1 MAQADSNSNGHN
13 QAPEP
18 PAYDYQKNT
27 QNDAR
32 TVGALGPVH
41 PEDGSPWARVDRKE
55 VVKRVF
61 SDEFNPKA
69 FADADNPEEFPRAV
83 EYHSEWLTRDAAAE
97 LVESFPEV
105 PASDFWPRRVAN
117 AIRALPESVRISV
130 GREKVPVVYI
140 WTGRPALTAILR
152 DAATWNLQLGVVKS
166 FPAASAGEEP
176 CRFGGQ
182 PGGKWQVVR
191 AGWARGTC
199 PVGGEES
206 EMWSEGGE

>member
-1 MAQADSNSNGHN
+1 MGVWVCPSNPREASGL
-13 QAPEP
+13 APE
-18 PAYDYQKNT
+18 A
-27 QNDAR
+27 
-32 TVGALGPVH
+32 VH
-41 PEDGSPWARVDRKE
+41 V
-55 VVKRVF
+55 
-61 SDEFNPKA
+61 
-69 FADADNPEEFPRAV
+69 
-83 EYHSEWLTRDAAAE
+83 
-97 LVESFPEV
+97 
-105 PASDFWPRRVAN
+105 
-117 AIRALPESVRISV
+117 
-130 GREKVPVVYI
+130 